1 MAAAAF
7 TVSLCVLLL
16 SAVSGLQSDDRECA
30 FTDLQGAEPYSGA
43 DHAVRGEV
51 RDNGTVRCSR
61 GSRCYGVWE
70 KRGDGRMQLVKQ
82 GCWIHVGDEQE
93 CLGDRCLVTATPSQI
108 QNGSYRFCCCSRDLC
123 NADFTEAPPTPD
135 TPALRLM
142 KGGGTQTDQQ
152 QLKREETALIALVT
166 VAITAVLIIALFLGY
181 RMMRGKHK
189 PSLSALDVME
199 TANTDSSFDLD
210 NLKLLE
216 LIGRGRYGAVF
227 RGDLSGRCVAV
238 KLFSAT
244 NRQNFTNECLIYS
257 LPLLQHDNIARFLT
271 ADHRST
277 EPLIVMENY
286 PHGSLCQYLS
296 LHTVDWWTC
305 LRMCLGVTRGLS
317 FLHTELCRADQY
329 KPAVAHRDV
338 TSRNILVRSDLTC
351 VLADFGLSMKL
362 TGTRS
367 SRHGDDDTMAI
378 SEVGTVRYMAP
389 EVLGGALNLRDC
401 ESALKQVDVYALALI
416 YWESFRRCRDLFPGE
431 SVPEFQLAFQVEVGN
446 HPSFEE
452 MQILVLREKHRPKF
466 PEVWKEN
473 SSLLHSLK
481 ETMED
486 CWDQDA
492 EARLSAQCAEER
504 LCDLLTAHTHN
515 HRNQSHG
522 QWSPQVGS
530 SSPYIEDVQV
540 GVVKNLQSDA
550 SAVVRTTSEGSEKNT
565 NAINYERQQAKSQAR
580 SSTSDGGASNRAAMT
595 PASLITICES
605 EHSGAVSSVPV
616 CLQLT
621 EEDLGATKLDLKQ
634 VDKNSRE
641 NSDEILMELSQKHLS
656 SQPQTTLL
664 SQHALLLTDKVNSPR
679 SAPHRDLGGAGP
691 TETPPPPCSA
701 HPLCKQQN
709 LPVRPS
715 SLQLVLKDKDKS
727 HRQVETGVAKMN
739 TLTVVA
745 AAAPHV
751 VTAVN
756 YNTGNNAH
764 CTTASA
770 HSYSA
775 GAPTLVTN
783 GMTGGGRT
791 NPAGPQ
797 LDEEETPTKDDGRVN
812 FSPDEHEPLLRSPE
826 LLPHRQPRAGNILSG
841 RGSNSNNNNN
851 RGALGSE
858 VTVKVLVPEQMLNSS
873 RSQTPEAS
881 VVHVPEVLGSES
893 TKAPERL
900 RPDAS
905 GAQELQDVL
914 EPSLTQEGPA
924 ARAPAS
930 DPEASDPEASDPA
943 ASAPAASAPAASAP
957 AASAPAASDPAAS
970 APEASAPA
978 ASDPAASNPAASD
991 PEASDS
997 EASDPE
1003 ASVPE
1008 ASVPE
1013 ASDPEASVPE
1023 ASDPEA
1029 SVPEASDPE
1038 ASVPE
1043 ASSQRDPHP
1052 EDPAPQPEG
1061 SETSISEEAAVQVEP
1076 RRTRRPERPCSLD
1089 LSSCCLP
1096 SDGDSLS
1103 SSGEKIKRRV
1113 KTPHTLKKWRPAS
1126 WVVSTETTLD
1136 PDFEFDVNL
1145 PNIVQSKSSMAVFLV
1160 GGGAKA
1166 TSDPDVMTC
1175 F

>member
-142 KGGGTQTDQQ
+142 KGDGTQTDQQ
-152 QLKREETALIALVT
+152 QLKREETALVALVT

-199 TANTDSSFDLD
+199 TANTDSSVNLD

-257 LPLLQHDNIARFLT
+257 LPLLEHDNIARFLT

-362 TGTRS
+362 PGTRS

-515 HRNQSHG
+515 HRNLSHG
-522 QWSPQVGS
+522 RWSPQVGS

-540 GVVKNLQSDA
+540 GVVRNLQSDA

-565 NAINYERQQAKSQAR
+565 NSINYERQQAKSQAR

-621 EEDLGATKLDLKQ
+621 EEDLGTTKLDLKQ
-634 VDKNSRE
+634 VDKNLRE
-641 NSDEILMELSQKHLS
+641 NSDEILMKLSQKHFS

-664 SQHALLLTDKVNSPR
+664 SQHALLLTDEVNSSI

-691 TETPPPPCSA
+691 TETPPTPCSA
-701 HPLCKQQN
+701 HPLRKQQN

-739 TLTVVA
+739 TLTVIA

-764 CTTASA
+764 CTTVSA
-770 HSYSA
+770 RSYSA

-783 GMTGGGRT
+783 GMTDGGRT

-797 LDEEETPTKDDGRVN
+797 LDEEETPTKDGGRVNFN

-826 LLPHRQPRAGNILSG
+826 LRPHRQPRAGNILSG

-851 RGALGSE
+851 RGAMGSE

-873 RSQTPEAS
+873 RSQTPEAP

-893 TKAPERL
+893 TKAPEKL

-924 ARAPAS
+924 ARAPALDPEAS

-943 ASAPAASAPAASAP
+943 ASAPEAP
-957 AASAPAASDPAAS
+957 
-970 APEASAPA
+970 
-978 ASDPAASNPAASD
+978 
-991 PEASDS
+991 
-997 EASDPE
+997 
-1003 ASVPE
+1003 
-1008 ASVPE
+1008 VPE
-1013 ASDPEASVPE
+1013 ASDPEASVPK
-1023 ASDPEA
+1023 
-1029 SVPEASDPE
+1029 
-1038 ASVPE
+1038 

-1061 SETSISEEAAVQVEP
+1061 SETSISEEAAVRVEP

-1113 KTPHTLKKWRPAS
+1113 KTPYTLKKWRPAS